1 LPIGNTTDVPFMYFA
16 PLITMSPVL
25 GMVFKVILNMPLL
38 GGEAD
43 CTDIPV
49 DLYPEVQLD
58 GFLHMSYDIR
68 NVALV

>member
-1 LPIGNTTDVPFMYFA
+1 MGNTTAVPFIYFA

-25 GMVFKVILNMPLL
+25 GTVIKVILNMPLL

-58 GFLHMSYDIR
+58 GLLHISYDML

>member
-1 LPIGNTTDVPFMYFA
+1 
-16 PLITMSPVL
+16 MSPVL
-25 GMVFKVILNMPLL
+25 GIVFKVILNMPLL

-58 GFLHMSYDIR
+58 GLLHMSYDMM